1 MAFNRLTA
9 SSFRVAD
16 PPLAR
21 LLFADTRMAWLWLVV
36 RLYVGYAWVDAG
48 LHKVQD
54 PKWAFGDGSAIL
66 GFWQRAAAVPAA
78 PAKPLIVYDWYRAV
92 LQQLIEAQS
101 HTWFGGLVAWG
112 ELLIGVGMILGA
124 FVGVAAFFGAML
136 NMNFMLAGTAA
147 TNPVLFVLAVGL
159 ILAWKVAGYY
169 GADRFLLPVL
179 GTPWR
184 GVSIEVADDPPAV
197 PAHAEPTG

>member
-1 MAFNRLTA
+1 MAINRLTA
-9 SSFRVAD
+9 SPFRVAD

-21 LLFADTRMAWLWLVV
+21 LLFSDTRMAWFWLGV

-54 PKWAFGDGSAIL
+54 QKWAFGDGSAIL

-101 HTWFGGLVAWG
+101 HTWLGGLVAWG
-112 ELLIGVGMILGA
+112 ELLIGVGLIVGA
-124 FVGVAAFFGAML
+124 FVGVAAFFGALL
-136 NMNFMLAGTAA
+136 NMNFMLAGSAA
-147 TNPVLFVLAVGL
+147 TNPVLFGLAVGL

-184 GVSIEVADDPPAV
+184 GVSIEIADDPPAV
-197 PAHAEPTG
+197 PVRAGLPG

>member
-1 MAFNRLTA
+1 
-9 SSFRVAD
+9 
-16 PPLAR
+16 
-21 LLFADTRMAWLWLVV
+21 V

-112 ELLIGVGMILGA
+112 ELLIGVGLILGA
-124 FVGVAAFFGAML
+124 FVGVAAFFGALL
-136 NMNFMLAGTAA
+136 NMNFMLAGSAA
-147 TNPVLFVLAVGL
+147 TNPVLFVLAAGL

-169 GADRFLLPVL
+169 GADRFLLPFL

-184 GVSIEVADDPPAV
+184 GVSIEIADDPPAV
-197 PAHAEPTG
+197 SARAGLPG

>member
-1 MAFNRLTA
+1 MTFNQSLGLHA
-9 SSFRVAD
+9 HVED
-16 PPLAR
+16 PPFAR
-21 LLFADTRMAWLWLVV
+21 LLFASTKMAWFWLVV

-78 PAKPLIVYDWYRAV
+78 PAKPLVVYDWYRGV
-92 LQQLIEAQS
+92 LQAMIDARS

-112 ELLIGVGMILGA
+112 ELLIGAGLILGA
-124 FVGVAAFFGAML
+124 FVGVAALFGALL
-136 NMNFMLAGTAA
+136 NINFMLAGTAA
-147 TNPVLFVLAVGL
+147 TNPVLLVLAIGL

-169 GADRFLLPVL
+169 GADRVLLPVL

-184 GVSIEVADDPPAV
+184 GVSIEIADDPPTA
-197 PAHAEPTG
+197 PARAGLPG